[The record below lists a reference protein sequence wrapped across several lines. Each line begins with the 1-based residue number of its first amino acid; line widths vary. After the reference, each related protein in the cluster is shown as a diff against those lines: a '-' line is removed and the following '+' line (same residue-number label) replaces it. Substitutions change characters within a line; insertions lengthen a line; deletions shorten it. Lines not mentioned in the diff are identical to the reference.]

1 MDQSLMKRL
10 QPHIIAL
17 LIFVALTFAYFSPLL
32 SGKELSQ
39 HDITQWLGMSKE
51 IADFRDT
58 TGEEALWTNSM
69 FGGMPAYQISVKYAA
84 NLLQYVNDALW
95 LGLPSPANLL
105 FLGMLGFYLL
115 LITLRTDYRLAIAG
129 AIAYAFCSYFL
140 VVIMAGHNSKA
151 HAMGLFPLVIAGVL
165 MAYRNRML
173 FGAAIT
179 SVALGLQIYAN
190 HLQITYYLAITIL
203 ILILCEAIEAVRKK
217 TVPNFIKASVVLGFA
232 AMLSVVPN
240 ITNLLATYEYGEYS
254 TRGQSELK
262 SKPASTGL
270 DIDYALSYSNGKLET
285 MTLLIPGFSGNS
297 SSAELS
303 TSSETYK
310 ALQQN
315 AGDQQAR
322 QFIKSAP
329 LYWGKLFST
338 QGAVYNGAI
347 VVFLF
352 VLSLFLLRGA
362 VRWWLIA
369 ATALFIMLSWGK
381 NFMGLTEFF
390 FNHFPGYN
398 KFRAVSM
405 MLVVAS
411 FCIPLG
417 AIMGLNEFFSGKLK
431 KEALMGYLKKA
442 FYITGGTCA
451 FFMLLPGLVCDFI
464 GPADEQLAQYDWLL
478 TALRA
483 DRESLVR
490 MDAFRSLFFILLSAG
505 LLWAWLK
512 DKVKTGMAFS
522 LLALFILADLW
533 MVDKRF
539 LNNENFESASQAKQQ
554 FEPTAADLQILEDKS
569 YYRVMN
575 TTASTFNDAV
585 TSYFHKSIGGYHG
598 AKLERYQELIEG
610 QISKGNIQ
618 VLNMLNTK
626 YFIVRNPETQQ
637 PIVQVNPDANGNAWF
652 VREWRVVPDADAE
665 MAALDS
671 INTKDVAIVDQRFAG
686 ELDGLTPGRDSLAM
700 IRLTSYAP
708 NKLTYIAQTSKP
720 ALAVFSEIHYPK
732 GWNAY
737 LDGKKV
743 EHIRLNYVL
752 RGLKIPAGN
761 HEVEF
766 RFEPEVYLKGE
777 KIALAGSV
785 VMFLFFGLAVFMEV
799 RGKKE

>member
-1 MDQSLMKRL
+1 
-10 QPHIIAL
+10 
-17 LIFVALTFAYFSPLL
+17 
-32 SGKELSQ
+32 
-39 HDITQWLGMSKE
+39 
-51 IADFRDT
+51 
-58 TGEEALWTNSM
+58 
-69 FGGMPAYQISVKYAA
+69 
-84 NLLQYVNDALW
+84 
-95 LGLPSPANLL
+95 
-105 FLGMLGFYLL
+105 
-115 LITLRTDYRLAIAG
+115 
-129 AIAYAFCSYFL
+129 
-140 VVIMAGHNSKA
+140 
-151 HAMGLFPLVIAGVL
+151 
-165 MAYRNRML
+165 
-173 FGAAIT
+173 
-179 SVALGLQIYAN
+179 
-190 HLQITYYLAITIL
+190 
-203 ILILCEAIEAVRKK
+203 
-217 TVPNFIKASVVLGFA
+217 
-232 AMLSVVPN
+232 
-240 ITNLLATYEYGEYS
+240 
-254 TRGQSELK
+254 
-262 SKPASTGL
+262 
-270 DIDYALSYSNGKLET
+270 
-285 MTLLIPGFSGNS
+285 
-297 SSAELS
+297 
-303 TSSETYK
+303 
-310 ALQQN
+310 
-315 AGDQQAR
+315 
-322 QFIKSAP
+322 
-329 LYWGKLFST
+329 
-338 QGAVYNGAI
+338 
-347 VVFLF
+347 
-352 VLSLFLLRGA
+352 
-362 VRWWLIA
+362 
-369 ATALFIMLSWGK
+369 
-381 NFMGLTEFF
+381 
-390 FNHFPGYN
+390 
-398 KFRAVSM
+398 
-405 MLVVAS
+405 
-411 FCIPLG
+411 
-417 AIMGLNEFFSGKLK
+417 
-431 KEALMGYLKKA
+431 
-442 FYITGGTCA
+442 
-451 FFMLLPGLVCDFI
+451 
-464 GPADEQLAQYDWLL
+464 
-478 TALRA
+478 
-483 DRESLVR
+483 
-490 MDAFRSLFFILLSAG
+490 
-505 LLWAWLK
+505 
-512 DKVKTGMAFS
+512 MAFS